1 MKNFLTLTL
10 MSLVLIS
17 VLAACG
23 SSKVAHCDAYGSIDE
38 IENSDLTSL

>member
-1 MKNFLTLTL
+1 MGLTL
-10 MSLVLIS
+10 IA

-23 SSKVAHCDAYGSIDE
+23 STKVAHCDAYGSVDE